1 MLFQIVSLLLDV
13 ACGLLT
19 GVCLLRLYM
28 QMQRISFSN
37 PVGQM
42 VFALSDW
49 LVIPLRKIVPS
60 VGRWDLSCLIGALLA
75 QLLHYGLLAVIF
87 GVGTGLLF
95 PFILALFGV
104 LRVAVTGLMGL
115 MGLIIANSVL
125 SWVQTRSPISG
136 VIERLCAPILNPL
149 RRVIPLLGGI
159 DFSPLVALL
168 ALQVVTIVLGNLQMR
183 MLT

>member
-49 LVIPLRKIVPS
+49 LVLPLRKIVPS

-104 LRVAVTGLMGL
+104 LRVAVTGL